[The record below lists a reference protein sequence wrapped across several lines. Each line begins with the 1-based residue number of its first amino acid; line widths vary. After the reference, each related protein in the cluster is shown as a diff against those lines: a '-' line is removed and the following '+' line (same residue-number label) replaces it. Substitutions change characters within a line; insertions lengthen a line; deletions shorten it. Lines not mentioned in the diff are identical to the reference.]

1 MSYSIGQAAAASGI
15 SHKMIRHYEQI
26 GLLPQVA
33 RTSAGY
39 RRYNDNDIRQLQ
51 FIRRARDLGFSIAEI
66 ARLVDLWQDQSRPSA
81 HVKALALEHVAQ
93 LDEKIGQ
100 LQEMKATLE
109 RLAASC
115 HGDDRPECPILDSL
129 AGDAAPSASIS
140 ASRNHGQARRR

>member
-51 FIRRARDLGFSIAEI
+51 FIRRARDLGFSLQRIQ
-66 ARLVDLWQDQSRPSA
+66 RLLNLWRDENRHSA
-81 HVKALALEHVAQ
+81 DVKALTSEYIDELEQ
-93 LDEKIGQ
+93 RIQQ
-100 LQEMKATLE
+100 LQEFRSQLLDWVD
-109 RLAASC
+109 RC
-115 HGDDRPECPILDSL
+115 HGDDRADCPI
-129 AGDAAPSASIS
+129 IS
-140 ASRNHGQARRR
+140 QLETPNIPNSSGN